1 MATESR
7 PGFPLRLCRLWAW
20 ALMVLLAACAPHMV
34 PAGPTITQPRL
45 LADHWVTADG
55 LELPLRRWLPEGEPG
70 AVILAL
76 HGFNDYSAAFEDPG
90 TWWAARGIATY
101 AFDQRGFGAAP
112 NRGLWAGTE
121 TLVADLSAL
130 TSLLKAR
137 YPGRPVYLLGESMGG
152 AVVMVAL
159 AADDPIEVDGAIM
172 SAPAVWARST
182 MPGYQRAALWVGVRI
197 MPWAYLTGEGL
208 AVQASDNIEMLYELW
223 RDPLMIK
230 RTRVDAVYG
239 LSNLMDE
246 ALNGAAA
253 IEAPV
258 LLLYGE
264 HDEVIPRDPTF
275 QAWRDLPEW
284 ENGRQRLALYED
296 GWHMLLR
303 DLSAKV
309 VLSDIAEWIAD
320 PAATLPSGADDRAR
334 AALSDLAVNAA
345 AE

>member
-1 MATESR
+1 
-7 PGFPLRLCRLWAW
+7 
-20 ALMVLLAACAPHMV
+20 MV
-34 PAGPTITQPRL
+34 PAGPATTQPRL
-45 LADHWVTADG
+45 LDDHWIAADG
-55 LELPLRRWLPEGEPG
+55 SELPLRHWLPEGEPS

-76 HGFNDYSAAFEDPG
+76 HGFADYSAAFEDPG
-90 TWWAARGIATY
+90 AWWAARGIATY
-101 AFDQRGFGAAP
+101 AYDQRGFGAAP

-121 TLVADLSAL
+121 TLVADLAAL
-130 TSLLKAR
+130 TNLLKAR
-137 YPGRPVYLLGESMGG
+137 YPGRPVYLLGASMGG

-159 AADDPIEVDGAIM
+159 ASDEPIEVDGAIL

-182 MPGYQRAALWVGVRI
+182 MPGYQRAVLWVGVRI

-208 AVQASDNIEMLYELW
+208 DIQASDNIEMLRALG

-239 LSNLMDE
+239 LSNLMDA
-246 ALNGAAA
+246 ALTGASA
-253 IEAPV
+253 IQAPV

-264 HDEVIPRDPTF
+264 HDEVIPMDPTF
-275 QAWRDLPEW
+275 QASRDLPQRED
-284 ENGRQRLALYED
+284 GRQRLALYED

-303 DLSAKV
+303 DLGAEV

-320 PAATLPSGADDRAR
+320 PAAPLPSGADDRAR
-334 AALSDLAVNAA
+334 AALSDYAVSAA

>member
-7 PGFPLRLCRLWAW
+7 PGVPLRLCRLWAC
-20 ALMVLLAACAPHMV
+20 ALVVLLAACTPHMV
-34 PAGPTITQPRL
+34 PAGPAITQPRL
-45 LADHWVTADG
+45 LDDHWVTADG
-55 LELPLRRWLPEGEPG
+55 LELPLRRWLPEGEPS

-76 HGFNDYSAAFEDPG
+76 HGFADYSAAFEDPG
-90 TWWAARGIATY
+90 AWWAARGIATY

-112 NRGLWAGTE
+112 KRGLWAGTE

-137 YPGRPVYLLGESMGG
+137 YLGRPIYLLGESMGG
-152 AVVMVAL
+152 AVIMVAL
-159 AADDPIEVDGAIM
+159 ASDDPVEVDGAIL

-182 MPGYQRAALWVGVRI
+182 MPGYQRAALWVAVRI
-197 MPWAYLTGEGL
+197 IPWAYLTGEGL
-208 AVQASDNIEMLYELW
+208 DVQASDNIEMLRALG

-239 LSNLMDE
+239 LSNLMDT

-275 QAWRDLPEW
+275 QAWRDLPQW
-284 ENGRQRLALYED
+284 ANGRQRLALYED
-296 GWHMLLR
+296 GWHLLLR
-303 DLSAKV
+303 DLSAEL
-309 VLSDIAEWIAD
+309 VLTDIAEWVAD
-320 PAATLPSGADDRAR
+320 PGAPLPSGADDRAR
-334 AALSDLAVNAA
+334 AALSDLAVSATP
-345 AE
+345 E